1 MLVPSKKQNI
11 LDGLEFRVGLGD
23 IWKENLTELSGGQR
37 LVNRGCFFCCC
48 CLFSIAVVD
57 VVGMSHQLYFR
68 TVV

>member
-37 LVNRGCFFCCC
+37 LVNCGCFF
-48 CLFSIAVVD
+48 VV
-57 VVGMSHQLYFR
+57 VVFFPLQLWM
-68 TVV
+68 